1 MFVFEFQVQNEGTL
15 CNYNLSFDISE
26 MFVER

>member
-15 CNYNLSFDISE
+15 YNYNLFFDISE
-26 MFVER
+26 MFIER